1 MKRIIHILLI
11 LMTVISLSSC
21 IEARREFTD
30 HGEIYED
37 REWDLFPEGHLVDE
51 PITISYWSAN
61 SAVDHQ
67 GTTQAQLVD
76 QFNAMQRE
84 NYPDSPIK
92 VVASF
97 QGGYNTQN
105 QKLQAALMGNNNPE
119 IAMIGI
125 SSLALYLDYA
135 VDMREIFTY
144 DEIRNIYEG
153 FLQFAMYQ
161 QKFVGYPYFAAT
173 NAFIVNKTR
182 WNQTGLPFPSIET
195 IVNNPEESIWTWE
208 ALKAAAEAMTVVE
221 SDETK
226 YGLAVNGIPIYESL
240 FTQGV
245 APYDPIATKAI
256 FNNEAGLKAFTY
268 WQNMAKNGY
277 MGNPAEDPNHNTKIQ
292 AAFSSGDVGMLFA
305 SSSGFKVIS
314 EQVGDDFELDVL
326 PFPKVSNF
334 YSNQSGG
341 GLVIFNNKS
350 KARQKAAVEFLRW
363 LQADEQVI
371 QFAKTAGY
379 LPSTYSSI
387 ETQAWLDH
395 VQTHPILSQTIE
407 LMRIKL
413 PKGLVVPS
421 GRAKSLAD
429 IEFTNYS
436 LGIFLDGTTRDP
448 EVVLTDTY
456 NRVNVILRQNK

>member
-1 MKRIIHILLI
+1 
-11 LMTVISLSSC
+11 
-21 IEARREFTD
+21 
-30 HGEIYED
+30 
-37 REWDLFPEGHLVDE
+37 
-51 PITISYWSAN
+51 
-61 SAVDHQ
+61 
-67 GTTQAQLVD
+67 
-76 QFNAMQRE
+76 
-84 NYPDSPIK
+84 
-92 VVASF
+92 
-97 QGGYNTQN
+97 
-105 QKLQAALMGNNNPE
+105 MGNNNPE

-363 LQADEQVI
+363 LQAASRLSKEIREQRFEKKYLAIVEGELKSEEEITLRDFLRKDKKHKKALITNPKLGKESILKFKKLAQIDNLSLLKVKLVTGRFHQIRAQLANYGTPIYGDSKYGTSKKNFNLALYAHWIKFKHPTKEEKIVIKHFPNDEL
-371 QFAKTAGY
+371 FLPFLKAAK
-379 LPSTYSSI
+379 L
-387 ETQAWLDH
+387 
-395 VQTHPILSQTIE
+395 
-407 LMRIKL
+407 K
-413 PKGLVVPS
+413 
-421 GRAKSLAD
+421 
-429 IEFTNYS
+429 
-436 LGIFLDGTTRDP
+436 
-448 EVVLTDTY
+448 
-456 NRVNVILRQNK
+456 